1 MRKVAKA
8 IKGTSTHA
16 IDRKLHSH
24 EAVWQEE
31 SFDHVLRSSESLDA
45 KIDYVLQNPVRKGLV
60 RIAREYP
67 WSWRKPMD
75 HQDRSRRGGCP
86 HPPSDAEHRKTLA
99 STARQPG
106 RRRSGLR
113 EPWWLGAVKVQSQTE
128 NPARAESGAPSGSR
142 RRLRWA
148 TSFTVGHPPGNGKG
162 WASSPGR
169 QTKRQPLSARPERD
183 VSYSCILSFART
195 SMRYRFPNKS
205 STSMRTDISDGLC
218 LTTQMQ
224 EPELPFRNMGQQ

>member
-106 RRRSGLR
+106 RGRPGLR

-128 NPARAESGAPSGSR
+128 KSGPCGDGAGTPSGSR

-148 TSFTVGHPPGNGKG
+148 TRRETGKVGQLARAPNEKTTPFRPAGKRCFLLVHLVIREDLD
-162 WASSPGR
+162 AV
-169 QTKRQPLSARPERD
+169 PLSE
-183 VSYSCILSFART
+183 
-195 SMRYRFPNKS
+195 
-205 STSMRTDISDGLC
+205 
-218 LTTQMQ
+218 
-224 EPELPFRNMGQQ
+224 

>member
-8 IKGTSTHA
+8 IKGTYTHA

-75 HQDRSRRGGCP
+75 HQDRSRRGGGP
-86 HPPSDAEHRKTLA
+86 HPPPDGGQRQKLAGTAPPPPRGGAGPRGAWGVGAGKKA
-99 STARQPG
+99 STKKKA
-106 RRRSGLR
+106 
-113 EPWWLGAVKVQSQTE
+113 AQT
-128 NPARAESGAPSGSR
+128 G
-142 RRLRWA
+142 
-148 TSFTVGHPPGNGKG
+148 
-162 WASSPGR
+162 
-169 QTKRQPLSARPERD
+169 
-183 VSYSCILSFART
+183 
-195 SMRYRFPNKS
+195 
-205 STSMRTDISDGLC
+205 
-218 LTTQMQ
+218 
-224 EPELPFRNMGQQ
+224 

>member
-8 IKGTSTHA
+8 IKGTSAHS
-16 IDRKLHSH
+16 INRKLHSH

-86 HPPSDAEHRKTLA
+86 HPPRDGGHRQTVAGPAPPPRRGGPGRTGARGPGGGKREAT
-99 STARQPG
+99 TANPPQPG
-106 RRRSGLR
+106 L
-113 EPWWLGAVKVQSQTE
+113 
-128 NPARAESGAPSGSR
+128 SR
-142 RRLRWA
+142 
-148 TSFTVGHPPGNGKG
+148 G
-162 WASSPGR
+162 
-169 QTKRQPLSARPERD
+169 
-183 VSYSCILSFART
+183 
-195 SMRYRFPNKS
+195 
-205 STSMRTDISDGLC
+205 
-218 LTTQMQ
+218 
-224 EPELPFRNMGQQ
+224 

>member
-24 EAVWQEE
+24 EAVWREE

-75 HQDRSRRGGCP
+75 HQDRSRRGALTRP
-86 HPPSDAEHRKTLA
+86 AMRSIARRWRARLA
-99 STARQPG
+99 SPDEGVRAYVS
-106 RRRSGLR
+106 RSGWAQVR
-113 EPWWLGAVKVQSQTE
+113 PRRE
-128 NPARAESGAPSGSR
+128 NPAQAQ
-142 RRLRWA
+142 L
-148 TSFTVGHPPGNGKG
+148 
-162 WASSPGR
+162 
-169 QTKRQPLSARPERD
+169 
-183 VSYSCILSFART
+183 
-195 SMRYRFPNKS
+195 
-205 STSMRTDISDGLC
+205 
-218 LTTQMQ
+218 
-224 EPELPFRNMGQQ
+224 GQGTLWSQDAV

>member
-60 RIAREYP
+60 RIASEYP

-75 HQDRSRRGGCP
+75 HQDRSRRGCP

-106 RRRSGLR
+106 RGRPGLR

-128 NPARAESGAPSGSR
+128 IAPKRSLSGGT
-142 RRLRWA
+142 LWIE
-148 TSFTVGHPPGNGKG
+148 TSFTVDWIRAKARFELSMLLVRTKTAGQKG
-162 WASSPGR
+162 A
-169 QTKRQPLSARPERD
+169 
-183 VSYSCILSFART
+183 FAHDD
-195 SMRYRFPNKS
+195 YR
-205 STSMRTDISDGLC
+205 M
-218 LTTQMQ
+218 
-224 EPELPFRNMGQQ
+224 

>member
-31 SFDHVLRSSESLDA
+31 SFDHVLRSCESLDA

-75 HQDRSRRGGCP
+75 HQDRSHRGGCP

-99 STARQPG
+99 STARQPDEG
-106 RRRSGLR
+106 
-113 EPWWLGAVKVQSQTE
+113 V
-128 NPARAESGAPSGSR
+128 RAYVSR
-142 RRLRWA
+142 
-148 TSFTVGHPPGNGKG
+148 GG
-162 WASSPGR
+162 WA
-169 QTKRQPLSARPERD
+169 Q
-183 VSYSCILSFART
+183 
-195 SMRYRFPNKS
+195 
-205 STSMRTDISDGLC
+205 
-218 LTTQMQ
+218 
-224 EPELPFRNMGQQ
+224 

>member
-8 IKGTSTHA
+8 IKGTSAHS
-16 IDRKLHSH
+16 INRKLHSH

-60 RIAREYP
+60 RIASEYP

-99 STARQPG
+99 IF
-106 RRRSGLR
+106 R
-113 EPWWLGAVKVQSQTE
+113 EGAM
-128 NPARAESGAPSGSR
+128 
-142 RRLRWA
+142 
-148 TSFTVGHPPGNGKG
+148 GHQH
-162 WASSPGR
+162 R
-169 QTKRQPLSARPERD
+169 T
-183 VSYSCILSFART
+183 LSFH
-195 SMRYRFPNKS
+195 MGPPPPN
-205 STSMRTDISDGLC
+205 RISAETFFLDLMKNAPAPQKG
-218 LTTQMQ
+218 
-224 EPELPFRNMGQQ
+224 

>member
-86 HPPSDAEHRKTLA
+86 HPPSDAEHRKTVVSLLLPAFSRAFWRGLQTTTRATRRA
-99 STARQPG
+99 SR
-106 RRRSGLR
+106 
-113 EPWWLGAVKVQSQTE
+113 
-128 NPARAESGAPSGSR
+128 
-142 RRLRWA
+142 
-148 TSFTVGHPPGNGKG
+148 
-162 WASSPGR
+162 
-169 QTKRQPLSARPERD
+169 
-183 VSYSCILSFART
+183 SYSQAECVPS
-195 SMRYRFPNKS
+195 SKVRYRVPRS
-205 STSMRTDISDGLC
+205 
-218 LTTQMQ
+218 
-224 EPELPFRNMGQQ
+224 P

>member
-1 MRKVAKA
+1 MRTCDSGLPNLVNRADASSAFMCCGFRFKDSTCKPREECAKVAKA
-8 IKGTSTHA
+8 IKGTSAHS
-16 IDRKLHSH
+16 INRKLHSY

-31 SFDHVLRSSESLDA
+31 SFDHVLRWSESLDA

-106 RRRSGLR
+106 RGGRAFGSRCG
-113 EPWWLGAVKVQSQTE
+113 WGAVKLRHGQKLQ
-128 NPARAESGAPSGSR
+128 PSGS
-142 RRLRWA
+142 L
-148 TSFTVGHPPGNGKG
+148 
-162 WASSPGR
+162 
-169 QTKRQPLSARPERD
+169 
-183 VSYSCILSFART
+183 
-195 SMRYRFPNKS
+195 
-205 STSMRTDISDGLC
+205 
-218 LTTQMQ
+218 
-224 EPELPFRNMGQQ
+224 

>member
-1 MRKVAKA
+1 MRTCDSGLPNLVNRAD
-8 IKGTSTHA
+8 TSSAFMCCGFRFKDPTCKPREECA
-16 IDRKLHSH
+16 RSRRQSRERPRTRSIGSFIPMRRF
-24 EAVWQEE
+24 WQEE

-106 RRRSGLR
+106 RGRPGLR

-128 NPARAESGAPSGSR
+128 KSGPCGDGAGTPSGSR

-148 TSFTVGHPPGNGKG
+148 THY
-162 WASSPGR
+162 
-169 QTKRQPLSARPERD
+169 KRAPLSSRLR
-183 VSYSCILSFART
+183 L
-195 SMRYRFPNKS
+195 
-205 STSMRTDISDGLC
+205 LC
-218 LTTQMQ
+218 LSSQ
-224 EPELPFRNMGQQ
+224 PS

>member
-75 HQDRSRRGGCP
+75 HQHRSRRGGCP
-86 HPPSDAEHRKTLA
+86 PPPRDAEHRQTVA
-99 STARQPG
+99 SPAPPPRRGGAGVLGPRGVGRGRAR
-106 RRRSGLR
+106 R
-113 EPWWLGAVKVQSQTE
+113 
-128 NPARAESGAPSGSR
+128 
-142 RRLRWA
+142 
-148 TSFTVGHPPGNGKG
+148 GK
-162 WASSPGR
+162 
-169 QTKRQPLSARPERD
+169 
-183 VSYSCILSFART
+183 
-195 SMRYRFPNKS
+195 
-205 STSMRTDISDGLC
+205 
-218 LTTQMQ
+218 
-224 EPELPFRNMGQQ
+224 

>member
-99 STARQPG
+99 STARHPDEGVRAYVG
-106 RRRSGLR
+106 RG
-113 EPWWLGAVKVQSQTE
+113 
-128 NPARAESGAPSGSR
+128 
-142 RRLRWA
+142 
-148 TSFTVGHPPGNGKG
+148 G
-162 WASSPGR
+162 WA
-169 QTKRQPLSARPERD
+169 Q
-183 VSYSCILSFART
+183 
-195 SMRYRFPNKS
+195 
-205 STSMRTDISDGLC
+205 
-218 LTTQMQ
+218 
-224 EPELPFRNMGQQ
+224 

>member
-106 RRRSGLR
+106 RGRPGLR

-128 NPARAESGAPSGSR
+128 KSGPCGDGAGTPSGSR

-148 TSFTVGHPPGNGKG
+148 THY
-162 WASSPGR
+162 
-169 QTKRQPLSARPERD
+169 KRAPLSSRLR
-183 VSYSCILSFART
+183 L
-195 SMRYRFPNKS
+195 
-205 STSMRTDISDGLC
+205 LC
-218 LTTQMQ
+218 LSSQ
-224 EPELPFRNMGQQ
+224 PS

>member
-1 MRKVAKA
+1 MRNCDSGVPNLVNRADTSSSTMCCGFRFKDSTCKPREECAKVAKA

-99 STARQPG
+99 STARHPDEGVRAYVG
-106 RRRSGLR
+106 RG
-113 EPWWLGAVKVQSQTE
+113 
-128 NPARAESGAPSGSR
+128 
-142 RRLRWA
+142 
-148 TSFTVGHPPGNGKG
+148 G
-162 WASSPGR
+162 WA
-169 QTKRQPLSARPERD
+169 Q
-183 VSYSCILSFART
+183 
-195 SMRYRFPNKS
+195 
-205 STSMRTDISDGLC
+205 
-218 LTTQMQ
+218 
-224 EPELPFRNMGQQ
+224 

>member
-1 MRKVAKA
+1 MHARGQNEKWRITANRLETRRVACACDSGLPNLVNRADTSSSTMCCGFRFKDSKPRSARRMRKVAKA

-67 WSWRKPMD
+67 WSWRNPMD

-86 HPPSDAEHRKTLA
+86 HPPSDAEHRKTVSPAKSRFL
-99 STARQPG
+99 TAEAD
-106 RRRSGLR
+106 L
-113 EPWWLGAVKVQSQTE
+113 E
-128 NPARAESGAPSGSR
+128 
-142 RRLRWA
+142 
-148 TSFTVGHPPGNGKG
+148 
-162 WASSPGR
+162 
-169 QTKRQPLSARPERD
+169 
-183 VSYSCILSFART
+183 
-195 SMRYRFPNKS
+195 
-205 STSMRTDISDGLC
+205 
-218 LTTQMQ
+218 
-224 EPELPFRNMGQQ
+224 

>member
-8 IKGTSTHA
+8 IKGTSAHS
-16 IDRKLHSH
+16 INRKLHSH

-106 RRRSGLR
+106 RGRPGLR
-113 EPWWLGAVKVQSQTE
+113 EPWWLGAVKVQSRTE
-128 NPARAESGAPSGSR
+128 IAPKRSLSGGT
-142 RRLRWA
+142 LWIE

-162 WASSPGR
+162 GPARPGAKRKDNPFPPGR
-169 QTKRQPLSARPERD
+169 KEMFLTRASCHSRGPRCGTAFRINLRPQCGPTSQTA
-183 VSYSCILSFART
+183 CA
-195 SMRYRFPNKS
+195 
-205 STSMRTDISDGLC
+205 
-218 LTTQMQ
+218 
-224 EPELPFRNMGQQ
+224 

>member
-75 HQDRSRRGGCP
+75 HQDRSHRGGCP

-106 RRRSGLR
+106 RGRPGLR

-128 NPARAESGAPSGSR
+128 IAPKRSLSGGT
-142 RRLRWA
+142 LWIE

-162 WASSPGR
+162 GPARPGAKRKDNPFPPGR
-169 QTKRQPLSARPERD
+169 KEMFLTRASCHSRGPRCGTAFRINLRPQCGPTSQTA
-183 VSYSCILSFART
+183 CA
-195 SMRYRFPNKS
+195 
-205 STSMRTDISDGLC
+205 
-218 LTTQMQ
+218 
-224 EPELPFRNMGQQ
+224 